1 MFGYKSIQAL
11 ACWIRALAALELNVK
26 NQKNMSYKSKVHE
39 LWHKSLWVTNQ
50 KSMSYD
56 FNWFQSSFN
65 KKTLIQCCHNVYS
78 VYRCICFC
86 ISVGQN
92 LLFTSL
98 QISVE
103 PYFLNFRM
111 LFPKLITDY
120 RPTNDRSVTDIVNI
134 SESVTPLYS
143 YTSTIY
149 AK

>member
-1 MFGYKSIQAL
+1 
-11 ACWIRALAALELNVK
+11 
-26 NQKNMSYKSKVHE
+26 MSYDTKVHE
-39 LWHKSLWVTNQ
+39 LRIKSPWVTNQ
-50 KSMSYD
+50 KSMSYESKVYELWIKSPWVRILTD
-56 FNWFQSSFN
+56 FKVTST
-65 KKTLIQCCHNVYS
+65 KKHCHNVYS

-120 RPTNDRSVTDIVNI
+120 RQTNDRLVTDIVNI